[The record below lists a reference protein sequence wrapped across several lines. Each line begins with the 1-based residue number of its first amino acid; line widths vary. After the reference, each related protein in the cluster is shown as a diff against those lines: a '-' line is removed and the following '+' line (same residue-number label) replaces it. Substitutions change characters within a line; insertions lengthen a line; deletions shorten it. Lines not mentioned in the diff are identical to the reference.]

1 MKVLVVGGGAAGL
14 MAAGAALRQGH
25 EVTVLEHMEKPAQ
38 KILVTGKGRCNVTND
53 CTAEEFLHHVRTNPR
68 FLFSSLGAFP
78 PAKTME
84 LFESLGVELKVE
96 RGRRVFPVS
105 DKAEEIRQALLRYAD
120 GADIVHDGAKK
131 LLLEPLA
138 QPEEAPAAPEDPRHP
153 KKKKPGPAYRC
164 VGVRGTSGREYKADA
179 VLVATGGLSYPTTG
193 STGDGYKLAQ
203 QAGHTLVEPVPSLV
217 SLVSHD
223 ADCKKMMGL
232 ALKNVTLTLHE
243 DGKAIFEEQGEM
255 LFTHFGISGPLTL
268 SASSHL
274 GDMKK
279 HKYEAFIDLKPA
291 LSEEQLYDR
300 ITRDF
305 ALLAN
310 HAAQGALVKL
320 LPSSMQPVMV
330 ARWGIDP
337 ATRANQITR
346 EQKRELVQLMKH
358 WRVSIDARGDLAH
371 AVITSGGVSVREVDP
386 KTMQSKKAL
395 GLYFAGEVLD
405 VDAYTG
411 GYNLQIA
418 FCTAQSFANHLELTS
433 QSASQTAPSLGQQRL
448 PPAVERRQPGWRGLS
463 GWKFQIHR
471 EGDIKM
477 ISVAIDGPAGAG
489 KSTLARRLAADFG
502 YIYVDTGAMFR
513 TIGLYALRAGKE
525 PKDNEAVDA
534 LLPNITL
541 EFAFIEGEQ
550 HIYLNGEDVS
560 TAIRTEEVG
569 MAASAVGANPAVRA
583 FLLEMQRDMAKTQNI
598 LMDGRDIGTVVL
610 PNATVKIFLTASPEA
625 RATRRW
631 KEYQQKG
638 IDTPY
643 EDVLADVKQ
652 RDYQDT
658 HRAAAPLKQADDAV
672 LLDTSELNFEQSFE
686 AMKKIITE
694 KVR

>member
-78 PAKTME
+78 PARTME

-138 QPEEAPAAPEDPRHP
+138 QPEEAPAAPEDPRRP
-153 KKKKPGPAYRC
+153 KKKKTGPAYRC

-217 SLVSHD
+217 SLVSYD
-223 ADCKKMMGL
+223 VDCKKMMGL

-243 DGKAIFEEQGEM
+243 DGKPIFEEQGEM

-395 GLYFAGEVLD
+395 GPLLCR
-405 VDAYTG
+405 AYTG

-418 FCTAQSFANHLELTS
+418 FCQSPDVL
-433 QSASQTAPSLGQQRL
+433 
-448 PPAVERRQPGWRGLS
+448 
-463 GWKFQIHR
+463 
-471 EGDIKM
+471 D
-477 ISVAIDGPAGAG
+477 
-489 KSTLARRLAADFG
+489 
-502 YIYVDTGAMFR
+502 
-513 TIGLYALRAGKE
+513 
-525 PKDNEAVDA
+525 VDA
-534 LLPNITL
+534 YTGFITP
-541 EFAFIEGEQ
+541 
-550 HIYLNGEDVS
+550 V
-560 TAIRTEEVG
+560 TANRILHGIFRD
-569 MAASAVGANPAVRA
+569 
-583 FLLEMQRDMAKTQNI
+583 FLR
-598 LMDGRDIGTVVL
+598 
-610 PNATVKIFLTASPEA
+610 
-625 RATRRW
+625 
-631 KEYQQKG
+631 
-638 IDTPY
+638 
-643 EDVLADVKQ
+643 
-652 RDYQDT
+652 
-658 HRAAAPLKQADDAV
+658 
-672 LLDTSELNFEQSFE
+672 
-686 AMKKIITE
+686 II
-694 KVR
+694 

>member
-78 PAKTME
+78 PARTME

-203 QAGHTLVEPVPSLV
+203 QAGHPLVEPVPSLV

-337 ATRANQITR
+337 ATKANQITR

-358 WRVSIDARGDLAH
+358 WRVTIDARGDLAH

-418 FCTAQSFANHLELTS
+418 FCTAQSFANNL
-433 QSASQTAPSLGQQRL
+433 
-448 PPAVERRQPGWRGLS
+448 
-463 GWKFQIHR
+463 
-471 EGDIKM
+471 
-477 ISVAIDGPAGAG
+477 
-489 KSTLARRLAADFG
+489 
-502 YIYVDTGAMFR
+502 
-513 TIGLYALRAGKE
+513 
-525 PKDNEAVDA
+525 
-534 LLPNITL
+534 
-541 EFAFIEGEQ
+541 
-550 HIYLNGEDVS
+550 
-560 TAIRTEEVG
+560 
-569 MAASAVGANPAVRA
+569 
-583 FLLEMQRDMAKTQNI
+583 
-598 LMDGRDIGTVVL
+598 
-610 PNATVKIFLTASPEA
+610 
-625 RATRRW
+625 
-631 KEYQQKG
+631 
-638 IDTPY
+638 
-643 EDVLADVKQ
+643 
-652 RDYQDT
+652 
-658 HRAAAPLKQADDAV
+658 
-672 LLDTSELNFEQSFE
+672 
-686 AMKKIITE
+686 
-694 KVR
+694 